1 MKTFLLDESGQDLVE
16 YSLLFVLL
24 GLVAI
29 GALTITE
36 QSIGSIFSRV
46 SVRLNSTENIVEY

>member
-1 MKTFLLDESGQDLVE
+1 MKKFLLDESGQDLVE

-24 GLVAI
+24 GIAAV

-36 QSIGSIFSRV
+36 QSIGAIFSRI
-46 SVRLNSTENIVEY
+46 SVRLNSTGDTVEY